1 MDIIENSENESIL
14 NIDSNSNEVYTRTYI
29 GEKTVIII
37 RDINT

>member
-14 NIDSNSNEVYTRTYI
+14 NIDSNSNEVCTRTYI